1 MSVDNSNNLG
11 VNMNIE
17 IDLDSYAAAN
27 IKVVGVGGAGGN
39 AINRMITS
47 SLKGVDFIALN
58 TDKQALNIN
67 QAPTRIQIGQGLTKG
82 LGAGANPEVGRQAVE
97 EAREKIAEALAGA
110 DMVFITAGMGGG
122 TGTGASPLVAEMAK
136 EIGALTVGI
145 VTKPFMF
152 EGATRHR
159 IASKGVETLK
169 NVVDTLIVVPN
180 QRLLALADRNMPF
193 TEAFKM
199 ADDVLLQATKGISD
213 IINVPG
219 VVNVDFMDVRT
230 IMSEMGDA
238 LMGTGAAKGENRG
251 REAAEQAIK
260 SPLLE
265 NISIKGARGVLLNI
279 SGGKDLG
286 LYDIDQAASMIHEA
300 AGDEAN
306 IIFGAVID
314 ERLEGEIRVT
324 VIATGFNA
332 PASGNYSLGIEVEEE
347 ENETIVDFIKRGE
360 RSMDIGKVV
369 REAAG
374 FGGEERKQRTVDSGI
389 FSNMDCFDLS
399 TPTFLRRSAD

>member
-1 MSVDNSNNLG
+1 
-11 VNMNIE
+11 MNIE
-17 IDLDSYAAAN
+17 IDLDSYSAAN

-47 SLKGVDFIALN
+47 NLKGVDFIAVN

-67 QAPTRIQIGQGLTKG
+67 QAPTRIQIGPTLTKG
-82 LGAGANPEVGRQAVE
+82 LGAGANPDIGRQAVE
-97 EAREKIAEALAGA
+97 EARDTVVETISGS

-122 TGTGASPLVAEMAK
+122 TGTGAAPIIAEIAK
-136 EIGALTVGI
+136 KAGALTVGI

-152 EGATRHR
+152 EGATRHK
-159 IASKGVETLK
+159 IANNGVAELK

-199 ADDVLLQATKGISD
+199 ADDILLQATKGISD

-238 LMGTGAAKGENRG
+238 LMGTGTAKGENRG
-251 REAAEQAIK
+251 KEAAEQAIN

-265 NISIKGARGVLLNI
+265 NASIRGARGVLLNI
-279 SGGKDLG
+279 TGGKDLG

-300 AGDEAN
+300 AGNDAN
-306 IIFGAVID
+306 IIFGAVVD
-314 ERLEGEIRVT
+314 ETIEEEIRIT
-324 VIATGFNA
+324 VIATGFNSV
-332 PASGNYSLGIEVEEE
+332 ASECMEDEEE
-347 ENETIVDFIKRGE
+347 DEDTIVDFVRRSE
-360 RSMDIGKVV
+360 NSMDIGRAV

-374 FGGEERKQRTVDSGI
+374 FPVNDSRQRMAEGSIRTS
-389 FSNMDCFDLS
+389 MDAFDLT
-399 TPTFLRRSAD
+399 TPTFLRRQAD

>member
-1 MSVDNSNNLG
+1 
-11 VNMNIE
+11 MNIE
-17 IDLDSYAAAN
+17 IDLDLYSSAS

-47 SLKGVDFIALN
+47 NLKGVDFIAVN

-67 QAPTRIQIGQGLTKG
+67 QASARIQIGATLTKG

-97 EAREKIAEALAGA
+97 EARDKIADALNGA

-122 TGTGASPLVAEMAK
+122 TGTGAAPVIAEMVKNA
-136 EIGALTVGI
+136 GALTVGI

-152 EGATRHR
+152 EGATRHK
-159 IASKGVETLK
+159 IATRGVTELK
-169 NVVDTLIVVPN
+169 DVVDTLIVVPN
-180 QRLLALADRNMPF
+180 QRLLTLADRSMPF
-193 TEAFKM
+193 TEAFRM
-199 ADDVLLQATKGISD
+199 ADDILLQATRGISD

-238 LMGTGAAKGENRG
+238 LMGSGASKGENRG
-251 REAAEQAIK
+251 REAAEQAIN

-265 NISIKGARGVLLNI
+265 NISIRGARGVLLNI
-279 SGGKDLG
+279 TGGKDMG
-286 LYDIDQAASMIHEA
+286 LYDIDQAATLIHEE
-300 AGDEAN
+300 AGNNAN

-314 ERLEGEIRVT
+314 EELKDEIRVT

-332 PASGNYSLGIEVEEE
+332 SSSDEQLELERKE
-347 ENETIVDFIKRGE
+347 ETIVDFVR
-360 RSMDIGKVV
+360 RSADALDIGQAV

-374 FGGEERKQRTVDSGI
+374 LGSDDRKQHIVSNGTVRTYDR
-389 FSNMDCFDLS
+389 FDLN
-399 TPTFLRRSAD
+399 TPAFLRRQAD